1 MISALLPFMAG
12 TGASSEGTG
21 WLAELWSRIT
31 GGFVRTQGLDASP
44 WVLLALVAGAVVLSI
59 PRATWRWFGLYVTF
73 VHELGHAFA
82 ALMAGHRISGI
93 QLRFDHSGQ
102 MRSLGRGG
110 FGAVWAG
117 FWGYPV
123 PAVTG
128 LALIWA
134 ASQGWATA
142 ALSLGVLVLAAALLF
157 IRNLQ
162 GLAIAAGCAASAVLL
177 VWFVPAGMV
186 AYTVVTLGIALVAGA
201 VRDWINLLSVH
212 TRRRHALSSSDA
224 WILAQRTGIPAAL
237 WLTAFALV
245 IAASAAGSL
254 WLLAPL

>member
-1 MISALLPFMAG
+1 MRFSPGM
-12 TGASSEGTG
+12 TGAGVSGDGAG
-21 WLAELWSRIT
+21 WLAELWARIT
-31 GGFVRTQGLDASP
+31 GGFMRTGGLEASP
-44 WVLLALVAGAVVLSI
+44 WILLALAAGAAFLTI

-93 QLRFDHSGQ
+93 ELRFDHSGQ

-142 ALSLGVLVLAAALLF
+142 ALSLGVLILAAALLF

-162 GLAIAAGCAASAVLL
+162 GLTIAAGCAAAAVLL
-177 VWFVPAGMV
+177 VWFVPAEQV
-186 AYTVVTLGIALVAGA
+186 AYAVLTLGIALLAGA
-201 VRDWINLLSVH
+201 VRDWLNLLSVH

-224 WILAQRTGIPAAL
+224 WILAQRSGIPAL
-237 WLTAFALV
+237 VWLTAFALV
-245 IAASAAGSL
+245 ITACAAGSL
-254 WLLAPL
+254 WLLLPA

>member
-1 MISALLPFMAG
+1 MR
-12 TGASSEGTG
+12 TGPLEAP
-21 WLAELWSRIT
+21 
-31 GGFVRTQGLDASP
+31 P
-44 WVLLALVAGAVVLSI
+44 WVLVALIAGAAVLSV
-59 PRATWRWFGLYVTF
+59 PRVTWRWFGLYVTF

-93 QLRFDHSGQ
+93 ELRFDHSGQ

-110 FGAVWAG
+110 IGAVWAG

-142 ALSLGVLVLAAALLF
+142 SLSLGVLVLAAALLF

-162 GLAIAAGCAASAVLL
+162 GLAIAAGCAAAAVLL
-177 VWFVPAGMV
+177 IWFVPAELA
-186 AYTVVTLGIALVAGA
+186 AYAVVTLGIALVTGA

-224 WILAQRTGIPAAL
+224 WILAQRTGIPGAL

-245 IAASAAGSL
+245 IAVSAAGSL
-254 WLLAPL
+254 WLLASL